1 MKRIKMFVVFGL
13 LLALL
18 ASCATDHKV
27 ALSQNKNVIGKNGIK
42 RPDWVMQDQSSDK
55 DHYASGYGKGK
66 TFETSMLKAKLN
78 ADAALATWIGT
89 SVEAIRDRYIEE
101 SDVDSKETYIDTFVS
116 KAKEAG
122 QAVLSG
128 VTEVDFWED
137 NEGGVWVLHSIPVE
151 NVKAQIHGAINT
163 VFTDTSLFTNT
174 DEAEKTFERLNQAL
188 NTYFPEI

>member
-1 MKRIKMFVVFGL
+1 MKKMKMFVVFGL
-13 LLALL
+13 LLVLL

-42 RPDWVMQDQSSDK
+42 RPDWVMQDQSNAM

-78 ADAALATWIGT
+78 ADAALAAWVGT

-101 SDVDSKETYIDTFVS
+101 SDVNGKETYIDTFVS

-137 NEGGVWVLHSIPVE
+137 NEGGVWVLHSISVD
-151 NVKAQIHGAINT
+151 NIKAQINGAINT
-163 VFTDTSLFTNT
+163 VFTDTSLFADTA
-174 DEAEKTFERLNQAL
+174 EAEKIIERLGQAL
-188 NTYFPEI
+188 DTYFPEN